1 MGIGVWGLEIIFLSH
16 PQIPI
21 PYSPY
26 PIPHSPMKT
35 ALILSFVVAMTV
47 LNAFAEDQKPEL
59 GKQVPQQMTVPKSTS
74 IWVWKGGEDFSQLL
88 RTPKPLDE
96 SGTET
101 LQYLLYLPKEYEP
114 GAEKDWPLLLFLH
127 GAGERGDDLDLVTVH
142 GPPKRIAKEP
152 EFAEKCPFI
161 VVSPQCLKDHYWSPA
176 QLQLLLDEIIERY
189 QVDEKR
195 IYVTGISMGGFG
207 TWMLTADKP
216 ERFAAVAPICGGFDP
231 EQAKKFVNV
240 PVWTFHGDADGAVPV
255 KLTQNMVKAIEDV
268 GGKKVK
274 MTIYPGVNHDSWTQ
288 TYINQ
293 ELYDW
298 FLEHS
303 LEEK

>member
-1 MGIGVWGLEIIFLSH
+1 MGVGNYFPFPS
-16 PQIPI
+16 PN
-21 PYSPY
+21 PYLPY
-26 PIPHSPMKT
+26 PIPLLPMKK
-35 ALILSFVVAMTV
+35 AIILLFVAVVTV
-47 LNAFAEDQKPEL
+47 PFAFAEDQKPEP

-74 IWVWKGGEDFSQLL
+74 VWVWGAGGDFSELL

-207 TWMLTADKP
+207 AWMLTADKP
-216 ERFAAVAPICGGFDP
+216 ERFAAAAPICGGFDP
-231 EQAKKFVNV
+231 EQAKKFVDV
-240 PVWTFHGDADGAVPV
+240 PVWTFHGGADGVVPV
-255 KLTQNMVKAIEDV
+255 ILTQNMVKAIEEDAD
-268 GGKKVK
+268 GKKVK
-274 MTIYPGVNHDSWTQ
+274 MTIYPGVDHDSWTQ
-288 TYINQ
+288 TYISQ